1 MNCVRPPLLKK
12 PSRGFAWACAPC
24 SRAQERKL
32 EARRTPVIGNTTS
45 EVDEEEPVEEEE
57 DDIPPQTSA
66 PTPEAEEDRP
76 ATDAEIAHAK
86 LWTMR
91 YLGIHCRVEDALQYD
106 DRAIYPRASS
116 RIGPRH
122 QAVVPPWYGQA
133 VELVKPIEIKRK
145 FMKAPGHK
153 KDTKLSKETQA
164 AIDADRAAKSKRP
177 KWIQDEPIGYV
188 RRGEDHPNKD
198 SQNTARLMFDLP
210 EVGEVSERGKDDD
223 KPLPPEVT
231 VDAYVERAKKI
242 AKQLGVMECSVDFL
256 DRALYLFQENN
267 FDADAAIKQ
276 LRKTDPVGKWP
287 SNGEMRKDLRDPRF
301 TLTSEEKKRFE
312 DGVAKYGSELR
323 LVRLHV
329 KTVQVHGDIV
339 RYWYYWKKTSRG
351 HEIWGSFSG
360 RRNAKRLKAENEAAA
375 KLLDDIADKY
385 DDSAFDN
392 DKIESQSR
400 KMICKHCSTRHSR
413 VWRRAPGVTPG
424 QTVSGDGK
432 NGTKKENLSVALCE
446 RCARLWRRYAIK
458 WENQEEMGK
467 KVAPGGVRIW
477 KKRVDEEL
485 LKEWESSARQS
496 DYDSAELNDS
506 NSAVQSGAEASK
518 KRPRGTI
525 NEQGTQESQSRKKLA
540 SSSAVTSRPPSP
552 PPPQPAMPKF
562 RDWPCAICNSEDETN
577 DELLKCRD
585 CRLVVHRKCYGQLG
599 IRNAGAKW
607 SCDMCSNDRK
617 ESASVVGSSM
627 DPASYD
633 YKCVLCPVDLT
644 PRELVETPRVSHK
657 KKNDR
662 ERERERVE
670 KEFAVQ
676 LSETYRLQQKN
687 RGRPTLPR
695 EPLKRTADNNWAHVT
710 CALFIPEI
718 KFSSAKTLDAAEGVP
733 FALRYRKA
741 DQCSVCKT
749 NNGAAIQCHGVGCT
763 KKFHVA
769 CALGAGYTFGFDV
782 TPVKSTRRDSVN
794 VVIIGQESGMMTAAI
809 WCKDHV
815 QPSKGIIHS
824 LNESVEDGGLTAL
837 QLFAQNFKQADLT
850 LTGTTRKANQ
860 LDDYTKLTMVSEHRR
875 ASTSATTKGRGAR
888 ETSSERMEGKV
899 KRCAICDIDS
909 SPRWFKLG
917 DQNFTPARRSNEDV
931 LMTNG
936 IKNEPNGSRE
946 SSTRTDGTRT
956 NGISHLI
963 DLPIHTESTA
973 PLGITILD
981 SVEKVPEQYVCNG
994 CRWRRR
1000 RQPSES
1006 QKMDTDPLPIHSPE
1020 ASPPTNR
1027 PVQQSWG
1034 PLANIP
1040 AQPPTHG
1047 TWPTSTHFSPPV
1059 HTSPQPFVGHPPAPY
1074 TSPVGHTPYGL
1085 PTGPPPPPPP
1095 PTRLT
1100 HHHVLPVLDALPANG
1115 HVPPPIHPVP
1125 TGLPNGIS
1133 VHSPTHPHS
1142 SVMTLPRQPD
1152 GPYSAPR
1159 AQPPPGHVPPYGHHH
1174 PNPVPPTHHGSQIAP
1189 MAPGHPPPGPTMG
1202 PVGLPPQIPG
1212 SGIRAAHGASASPNV
1227 RNLIDG

>member
-1 MNCVRPPLLKK
+1 
-12 PSRGFAWACAPC
+12 
-24 SRAQERKL
+24 
-32 EARRTPVIGNTTS
+32 VIGTDTP
-45 EVDEEEPVEEEE
+45 EVDEEEPIEEEE
-57 DDIPPQTSA
+57 DEAIPQTNA
-66 PTPEAEEDRP
+66 PSPEAEEDRP

-122 QAVVPPWYGQA
+122 QAIVPPWYGRP
-133 VELVKPIEIKRK
+133 VELVKPAEIKKK
-145 FMKAPGHK
+145 FVKAPGHK

-164 AIDADRAAKSKRP
+164 AIEADRAAKSKRE
-177 KWIQDEPIGYV
+177 KWIQDEPTGYV

-198 SQNTARLMFDLP
+198 SQNTARLTIRLP
-210 EVGEVSERGKDDD
+210 EVGDTSERGQQED
-223 KPLPPEVT
+223 KHLQPLEVI
-231 VDAYVERAKKI
+231 DAYMERAKRI
-242 AKQLGVMECSVDFL
+242 AKQLGVSESSVDFL
-256 DRALYLFQENN
+256 DRAVYLLQDNS

-287 SNGEMRKDLRDPRF
+287 TNGDMRKDLRDPRLI
-301 TLTSEEKKRFE
+301 LTSEEKKRFE
-312 DGVAKYGSELR
+312 EAVAKYGSELR
-323 LVRLHV
+323 MVRLHV
-329 KTVQVHGDIV
+329 KTVFHADIV
-339 RYWYYWKKTSRG
+339 RYWYYWKKTPRG
-351 HEIWGSFSG
+351 LEIWGSFSG

-392 DKIESQSR
+392 DKIESQTR
-400 KMICKHCSTRHSR
+400 KMICKHCSRRHSR

-424 QTVSGDGK
+424 QTVSGDAKSG
-432 NGTKKENLSVALCE
+432 NKKENLSVALCE
-446 RCARLWRRYAIK
+446 RCSRLWRRYAIK
-458 WENQEEMGK
+458 WENQEEVGK
-467 KVAPGGVRIW
+467 KVAQGAGRTW

-496 DYDSAELNDS
+496 DYDSAEANDS
-506 NSAVQSGAEASK
+506 TSAVQSGAEASK
-518 KRPRGTI
+518 KRPRGAV
-525 NEQGTQESQSRKKLA
+525 NEQGTQDNPARKKLA
-540 SSSAVTSRPPSP
+540 STSIVTSRPPS

-562 RDWPCAICNSEDETN
+562 RDWPCAICNSYDDTN

-585 CRLVVHRKCYGQLG
+585 CRLVVHRKCYGQVG

-662 ERERERVE
+662 DRERERVE

-695 EPLKRTADNNWAHVT
+695 EPLKRTADNNWVHVM
-710 CALFIPEI
+710 CGLFIPEI
-718 KFSSAKTLDAAEGVP
+718 KFSNAKTLDSAEGVP
-733 FALRYRKA
+733 FALRNRKA
-741 DQCSVCKT
+741 DQCIVCKT
-749 NNGAAIQCHGVGCT
+749 NNGAAIQCHGAGCS

-769 CALGAGYTFGFDV
+769 CALGAEYTFGFDV
-782 TPVKSTRRDSVN
+782 IPVKSTRRDSVN
-794 VVIIGQESGMMTAAI
+794 IVTIGPESGMMTAAI
-809 WCKDHV
+809 WCKEHAA
-815 QPSKGIIHS
+815 SIKGIVHN
-824 LNESVEDGGLTAL
+824 LNESVDDGGLTAL

-860 LDDYTKLTMVSEHRR
+860 LDDYTKLTIVSDNRR
-875 ASTSATTKGRGAR
+875 ASTSAVTKTRGTR
-888 ETSSERMEGKV
+888 EMSSERIDGKV
-899 KRCAICDIDS
+899 KRCAICNSDS
-909 SPRWFKLG
+909 SPRWFKLD
-917 DQNFTPARRSNEDV
+917 DQDFVPTRRLNEDIQ
-931 LMTNG
+931 MANG

-946 SSTRTDGTRT
+946 SSIRADGSRT
-956 NGISHLI
+956 NGISHLL
-963 DLPIHTESTA
+963 DLSTHA
-973 PLGITILD
+973 ENPTPLGITIMD
-981 SVEKVPEQYVCNG
+981 SVENVPQQYVCNG

-1006 QKMDTDPLPIHSPE
+1006 QKMDTDPPPMHSPE

-1027 PVQQSWG
+1027 PVQPSWG

-1059 HTSPQPFVGHPPAPY
+1059 HTSPQPFVGHQPASY

-1085 PTGPPPPPPP
+1085 PPAPPPQ
-1095 PTRLT
+1095 RLT
-1100 HHHVLPVLDALPANG
+1100 HHHVLPPLDALPANG
-1115 HVPPPIHPVP
+1115 HVPPPLHPVP
-1125 TGLPNGIS
+1125 AGLPNGIS
-1133 VHSPTHPHS
+1133 VHSPTHPHPP
-1142 SVMTLPRQPD
+1142 VIPLPRQLD

-1159 AQPPPGHVPPYGHHH
+1159 AVPPAGHIPSYGHPH
-1174 PNPVPPTHHGSQIAP
+1174 PSPVPPTHHGSPVAP
-1189 MAPGHPPPGPTMG
+1189 MAPGHPLPGSVMG
-1202 PVGLPPQIPG
+1202 PAGLPSQLPG
-1212 SGIRAAHGASASPNV
+1212 SGVRSAHGASASPNV